1 MFGVFLAQKIANK
14 PFTIVGDGSQTRDF
28 TYVSDIIRA
37 LITVAKKKCK
47 KVYNVGSGKTVSVNR
62 IVELLKGEKV
72 FIPKRPSEPDTTF
85 AKYIN

>member
-1 MFGVFLAQKIANK
+1 MYGTRSRDFWNLRCNVRVFLAQKIANK

-47 KVYNVGSGKTVSVNR
+47 KG
-62 IVELLKGEKV
+62 IQCWEW
-72 FIPKRPSEPDTTF
+72 
-85 AKYIN
+85 